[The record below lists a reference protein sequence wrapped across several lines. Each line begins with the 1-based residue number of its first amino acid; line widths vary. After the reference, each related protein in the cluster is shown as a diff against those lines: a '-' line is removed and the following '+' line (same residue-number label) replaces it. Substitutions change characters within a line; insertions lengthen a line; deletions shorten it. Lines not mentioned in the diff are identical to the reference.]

1 MKPGTIHWLQNRQKI
16 NLKQAMENDPII
28 ASLRQQDDAVRDCL
42 SSGAIECRCFL
53 SAKDKTGCTWTQHYS
68 MRSSIRQEIEEREKA
83 IKLAHGILP

>member
-16 NLKQAMENDPII
+16 ALKEALERDPII

-42 SSGAIECRCFL
+42 SSGTIECRCFL
-53 SAKDKTGCTWTQHYS
+53 SVKNKSYTWEQHYN
-68 MRSSIRQEIEEREKA
+68 MRNTIMKEIEEREKA